1 MKLRFLTVAGVHG
14 SLRRCLN
21 AVVAI
26 LLMLCSVAASAD
38 ESVGRAELP
47 KLAEMPLP
55 TAEALLRADLDDKE
69 FDWVVLK
76 AGTPE
81 DRRVVVVN
89 PLDSRPDIL
98 GKQDQEYKKLEA
110 SRPQNQKER
119 EARLKRLKSLKKL
132 MFTLPGDLTEYAVPV
147 EQVDQILYFEDLMLL
162 VVDQLLEKADYRT
175 SYELLLRVETELP
188 GWEKS
193 VPRFERLLLSEAAT
207 RAAAGEIYAAL
218 ALLDQ
223 VFQRNPQSTELPGR
237 LGELVR
243 PMIADAAGKQDYR
256 KARYLIDRVRRLF
269 PQHDVAVAA
278 QTELQTL
285 SQDLLNKAAASSQQK
300 QHADAAALAR
310 RAEDVWPTT
319 GNGRASFTQMFAR
332 HQVLRVGI
340 NDPQGP
346 FIHPAPL
353 ETDERLQ
360 ELAQVSLFEPSSADE
375 LTYFRSGFFEVW
387 DPTDLGREV
396 VFTLRETKP
405 SWQTQPLLTANQV
418 AESIAHRIDAANPL
432 YSSRLAS
439 FVSEISVRSPSQL
452 RLRFSRVPLSIESL
466 LRFPATRSI
475 VPGSDKQNSPAGTGT
490 TAVIATRFQKQQT
503 SGNSTSWL
511 RGAPEPDGLDA
522 GKYHVAEIQEQ
533 RFDDRNRMIQ
543 AFNRGDLDYIPRL
556 LPWEVDAFLASD
568 FQVKKYS
575 LPMTHVL
582 IFNPRSERITNAQ
595 TRRALSF
602 AINRE
607 GILRSTI
614 LRDESMKH
622 GRPTSAAWNLR
633 SYATEPR
640 EPAPR
645 FNLRLAYALRFA
657 AEQQL
662 RIAELMKL
670 TDAAREKARQDKIN
684 FDPAQFRKNTRVD
697 YVKLPRLRFV
707 VEPGEIPKAAAERMM
722 TYWGKIGFE
731 IDLIQGDKPGQPLA
745 DADWDFCYRQVRMEE
760 PLLEL
765 WPVLAN
771 DSTFD
776 MSRLGLYPDWMRQ
789 ELVGLDY
796 ASSFLDAQ
804 EKLFTIHRHIAA
816 QAFLIPLWEVDEYA
830 VMRKNVTGAPNQ
842 LMSVYHNAER
852 WMIKP

>member
-1 MKLRFLTVAGVHG
+1 
-14 SLRRCLN
+14 
-21 AVVAI
+21 
-26 LLMLCSVAASAD
+26 
-38 ESVGRAELP
+38 
-47 KLAEMPLP
+47 
-55 TAEALLRADLDDKE
+55 
-69 FDWVVLK
+69 
-76 AGTPE
+76 
-81 DRRVVVVN
+81 
-89 PLDSRPDIL
+89 
-98 GKQDQEYKKLEA
+98 
-110 SRPQNQKER
+110 
-119 EARLKRLKSLKKL
+119 
-132 MFTLPGDLTEYAVPV
+132 
-147 EQVDQILYFEDLMLL
+147 
-162 VVDQLLEKADYRT
+162 
-175 SYELLLRVETELP
+175 
-188 GWEKS
+188 
-193 VPRFERLLLSEAAT
+193 
-207 RAAAGEIYAAL
+207 
-218 ALLDQ
+218 
-223 VFQRNPQSTELPGR
+223 
-237 LGELVR
+237 
-243 PMIADAAGKQDYR
+243 
-256 KARYLIDRVRRLF
+256 
-269 PQHDVAVAA
+269 
-278 QTELQTL
+278 
-285 SQDLLNKAAASSQQK
+285 
-300 QHADAAALAR
+300 
-310 RAEDVWPTT
+310 
-319 GNGRASFTQMFAR
+319 
-332 HQVLRVGI
+332 
-340 NDPQGP
+340 
-346 FIHPAPL
+346 
-353 ETDERLQ
+353 
-360 ELAQVSLFEPSSADE
+360 
-375 LTYFRSGFFEVW
+375 
-387 DPTDLGREV
+387 

-418 AESIAHRIDAANPL
+418 AESIAQRIDIAHPL

-452 RLRFSRVPLSIESL
+452 RIRFSRVPLSIESL
-466 LRFPATRSI
+466 LRFPATRS
-475 VPGSDKQNSPAGTGT
+475 VPPGGDQAAAASASGT
-490 TAVIATRFQKQQT
+490 TAVIATRFQQKT
-503 SGNSTSWL
+503 AAGNAASWL
-511 RGAPEPDGLDA
+511 RGVPEPDGLDA

-543 AFNRGDLDYIPRL
+543 AFNRGDIDYIPKL

-568 FQVKKYS
+568 FQVKKYA

-622 GRPTSAAWNLR
+622 GRPTSAAWHLR

-670 TDAAREKARQDKIN
+670 TEAAKEKARVDKIN
-684 FDPAQFRKNTRVD
+684 FDPEQFRRKTKVD

-707 VEPGEIPKAAAERMM
+707 VEPGEVPKAAAERLLS
-722 TYWGKIGFE
+722 YWTRIGFE
-731 IDLIQGDKPGQPLA
+731 IDVIQGDQPGKPLS
-745 DADWDFCYRQVRMEE
+745 DSDWDFCYRQVRMEE

-771 DSTFD
+771 DTTFD

-830 VMRKNVTGAPNQ
+830 VLRKNVSGIPAQ

>member
-1 MKLRFLTVAGVHG
+1 MTRRFLRLLNSRNSIVVWLLAIAAALLFGLD
-14 SLRRCLN
+14 LR
-21 AVVAI
+21 
-26 LLMLCSVAASAD
+26 AD
-38 ESVGRAELP
+38 ENVAKTELP

-55 TAEALLRADLDDKE
+55 SAEALLRADLDDKE

-98 GKQDQEYKKLEA
+98 GKQDEEYKKLEA
-110 SRPQNQKER
+110 SRPQNAKDR
-119 EARLKRLKSLKKL
+119 EQRLKRLKSLKRL

-188 GWEKS
+188 KWEKS
-193 VPRFERLLLSEAAT
+193 VPRFERLLLNEART

-223 VFQRNPQSTELPGR
+223 VWQRNPQSTELPIR

-243 PMIADAAGKQDYR
+243 PMIADAVGKEDYR
-256 KARYLIDRVRRLF
+256 KARYLIDRVLRLF

-278 QTELQTL
+278 QTELETL
-285 SQDLLNKAAASSQQK
+285 SQSFLDKATASSQQK
-300 QHADAAALAR
+300 QHAEAAALAR
-310 RAEDVWPTT
+310 RAEAVWPTK
-319 GNGRASFTQMFAR
+319 GNGRASFTQLFAR

-340 NDPQGP
+340 NDPQGA

-353 ETDERLQ
+353 ETAERLD

-405 SWQTQPLLTANQV
+405 AWQTQPLLTANQV
-418 AESIAHRIDAANPL
+418 AEAIGHRIDARSPL

-439 FVSEISVRSPSQL
+439 FVSEISVRSPTQL
-452 RLRFSRVPLSIESL
+452 RIRFSRVPLSIESL
-466 LRFPATRSI
+466 LRFPATETAR
-475 VPGSDKQNSPAGTGT
+475 PGSEPA
-490 TAVIATRFQKQQT
+490 TATQSNTAPRLIATRFGRQPE
-503 SGNSTSWL
+503 SGNKSSWL
-511 RGAPEPDGLDA
+511 RGIPEPDGLDA
-522 GKYHVAEIQEQ
+522 SKYHVAEIQEQ
-533 RFDDRNRMIQ
+533 KYDDRNLMIQ
-543 AFNRGDLDYIPRL
+543 AFIRGDLDYIPRL
-556 LPWEVDAFLASD
+556 LPWEIDAFLASD
-568 FQVKKYS
+568 FQVKKYA

-582 IFNPRSERITNAQ
+582 VFNPRSERITNAQ

-607 GILRSTI
+607 GILRSTV
-614 LRDESMKH
+614 LRDDSMKH
-622 GRPTSAAWNLR
+622 GRPTSAAWHLR

-670 TDAAREKARQDKIN
+670 TDEAREKARVEKIN
-684 FDPAQFRKNTRVD
+684 FDSELFRKNTKVD
-697 YVKLPRLRFV
+697 YIKLPRLRFV
-707 VEPGEIPKAAAERMM
+707 VEPGEVPKAVAERMVA
-722 TYWGKIGFE
+722 YWSKIGFE
-731 IDLIQGDKPGQPLA
+731 IDVIQGDQPGKPLA
-745 DADWDFCYRQVRMEE
+745 DTEWDFCYRQVRMEE

-771 DSTFD
+771 DATFD

-830 VMRKNVTGAPNQ
+830 VMRKNVSGVPTE

>member
-1 MKLRFLTVAGVHG
+1 MKLRFLTCPTIPG
-14 SLRRCLN
+14 SALN
-21 AVVAI
+21 RLKTLVFV
-26 LLMLCSVAASAD
+26 LLMLCCAAVRSD
-38 ESVGRAELP
+38 ESVGRTELP
-47 KLAEMPLP
+47 KLSEMPLP
-55 TAEALLRADLDDKE
+55 TAEALLRADLDDRE

-76 AGTPE
+76 AGSPE

-98 GKQDQEYKKLEA
+98 GKQDAEYKKLEA

-119 EARLKRLKSLKKL
+119 EARTKRLKTLRKL

-193 VPRFERLLLSEAAT
+193 IPRFEKLLLSEAAT

-223 VFQRNPQSTELPGR
+223 VFQRNPQSAELPTR

-243 PMIADAAGKQDYR
+243 PMISDAVGREDFR
-256 KARYLIDRVRRLF
+256 KARYLIDRVKRLF
-269 PQHDVAVAA
+269 PQHEVAVAA
-278 QTELQTL
+278 QSELQTL
-285 SQDLLNKAAASSQQK
+285 SQNLLDKAAASGQQK
-300 QHADAAALAR
+300 LHADAAALAR
-310 RAEDVWPTT
+310 RAEAVWPTT
-319 GNGRASFTQMFAR
+319 GNGRAAFTQLFAR

-353 ETDERLQ
+353 ESDERLQ

-387 DPTDLGREV
+387 DPSDLGREV

-418 AESIAHRIDAANPL
+418 AESIAQRIDIAHPL

-452 RLRFSRVPLSIESL
+452 RIRFSRVPLSIESL
-466 LRFPATRSI
+466 LRFPATRR
-475 VPGSDKQNSPAGTGT
+475 VQPDGKQAADASADGT
-490 TAVIATRFQKQQT
+490 TAVIATRFQQQAAT
-503 SGNSTSWL
+503 GNSTSWL
-511 RGAPEPDGLDA
+511 RGVPEPDGLDS
-522 GKYHVAEIQEQ
+522 GKYHIAEIQEQ

-543 AFNRGDLDYIPRL
+543 AFNRGDIDYIPKL

-622 GRPTSAAWNLR
+622 GRPTSAAWHLR

-670 TDAAREKARQDKIN
+670 TEAAKEKARVDKIN
-684 FDPAQFRKNTRVD
+684 FDPEQFRKNTKVD
-697 YVKLPRLRFV
+697 YVRLPRLRFV
-707 VEPGEIPKAAAERMM
+707 VEPGEVPKAAAERMLS
-722 TYWGKIGFE
+722 YWTKIGFE
-731 IDLIQGDKPGQPLA
+731 IDLIQGDQPGKPLA
-745 DADWDFCYRQVRMEE
+745 DSDWDFCYRQVRMEE

-771 DSTFD
+771 DTTYD

-830 VMRKNVTGAPNQ
+830 VMRKNVTGTPAQ
-842 LMSVYHNAER
+842 LMSAYHNAER